1 MLISYFGGRCFQILW
16 PSQNIWTLQN
26 WCRKMVSLKSQKHKN
41 VDAIFKIQKGSG
53 SIIWSQE
60 NRRHINQK
68 WLLCWFLLKNMTHT
82 FYIIELQEDQI
93 YQIELNWIFGK
104 NQTQKRSRPLISWPI
119 SDSAINSN
127 SLFSSNF
134 ILAVTLAPKRV

>member
-1 MLISYFGGRCFQILW
+1 
-16 PSQNIWTLQN
+16 
-26 WCRKMVSLKSQKHKN
+26 MVSLKSQKHKN

-93 YQIELNWIFGK
+93 YQIELNWISAK
-104 NQTQKRSRPLISWPI
+104 IKLKRGRDP
-119 SDSAINSN
+119 
-127 SLFSSNF
+127 
-134 ILAVTLAPKRV
+134 

>member
-1 MLISYFGGRCFQILW
+1 MLMLFLRFKKVPSYYY
-16 PSQNIWTLQN
+16 
-26 WCRKMVSLKSQKHKN
+26 
-41 VDAIFKIQKGSG
+41 
-53 SIIWSQE
+53 WSQE

-82 FYIIELQEDQI
+82 FYIIELEEDQI

-134 ILAVTLAPKRV
+134 ILAVTLAQRYTYRVLQTIQMKLILLCVWQSLPIWAALKLL